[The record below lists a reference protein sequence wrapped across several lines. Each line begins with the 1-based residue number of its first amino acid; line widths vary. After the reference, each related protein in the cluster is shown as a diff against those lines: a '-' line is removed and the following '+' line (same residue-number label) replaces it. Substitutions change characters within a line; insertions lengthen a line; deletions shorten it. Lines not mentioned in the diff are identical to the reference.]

1 MKRVRFL
8 AVIGLLGAV
17 PIHPA
22 DPETPAAEA
31 IRLAA
36 EHAHR
41 VDIDEP
47 TDEDPVVFTD
57 ISPYTTDEAP
67 VRLPDD
73 QAVQ

>member
-1 MKRVRFL
+1 MKSLRFL
-8 AVIGLLGAV
+8 AVIGVLGAT

-22 DPETPAAEA
+22 DSEPPAAEA

-41 VDIDEP
+41 VHIDEP